1 MPDAATSD
9 AARDRGKLPPLV
21 AAMLEPDF
29 YPDRPDRIELKQTHI
44 SYAILAGEYVYK
56 IKKPVRF
63 PFLDASHLDRRLE
76 FCNEEVRLNRK
87 LAPDVYL
94 GVVAIER
101 VGDGFAI
108 AGEGPANGSRAT
120 VEYAVKMR
128 RLDDDRRLE
137 NLVVKGAAEVATLR
151 EIARILADFHS
162 HASTERAWRYASAAA
177 VWRRVLGDLRDY
189 ESFIGLTVSPSEIRD
204 IENFCRAF
212 IASRWR
218 LINERVHS
226 GRAREC
232 HSDLRAEHIYV
243 NSAIRIIDC
252 VEFSEPIR
260 YGDVA
265 SDVAFLAMDLDHIG
279 APHLAQEF
287 VSAYT
292 QFADDDQVASM
303 MPLHKCHRAS
313 IRGMVE
319 SRRALAPEVSREDR
333 RRALELARGY
343 FQLAHSYAALGARAA
358 IVVCGMSG
366 TGKSTV
372 ARAIRHRLGFE
383 IINSDVVR
391 KRIAGLSTTTRHD
404 GGYAEGIYTSEFNER
419 TYRAM
424 LDEARALLEEN
435 RGVIL
440 DATFRDCAE
449 RAHVVELVSLA
460 GAPILFVECRCPQ
473 DVALERIRARTNE
486 GADVSDATTQVYM
499 RQRAE
504 FIALNEIAD
513 ANRMTVDTRSDPI
526 EVALAVEERMKQTL
540 SQRVET
546 KSGAR

>member
-9 AARDRGKLPPLV
+9 AARDRGNLAPLV

-29 YPDRPDRIELKQTHI
+29 YPERPDRIELRQTHI
-44 SYAILAGEYVYK
+44 SYAILAGDYVYK

-108 AGEGPANGSRAT
+108 AHDERAGGSRAI

-128 RLDDDRRLE
+128 RLDDDNRLD
-137 NLVVKGAAEVATLR
+137 NLVVKGNAEVETLH
-151 EIARILADFHS
+151 EIARILADFHR

-204 IENFCRAF
+204 IENFCRSF

-265 SDVAFLAMDLDHIG
+265 SDVAFLAMDLDHLG
-279 APHLAQEF
+279 APNLAQEF
-287 VSAYT
+287 VSAYAR
-292 QFADDDQVASM
+292 FADDDQVASM

-319 SRRALAPEVSREDR
+319 SRRALAPEVSGADR
-333 RRALELARGY
+333 KSALEIARGY
-343 FQLAHSYAALGARAA
+343 FQLAHSYATLAARAV

-372 ARAIRHRLGFE
+372 ARAIRHRLAFE

-391 KRIAGLSTTTRHD
+391 KRIAGVSPTTRHT
-404 GGYAEGIYTSEFNER
+404 GGYAEGIYTYEFNAR
-419 TYRAM
+419 TYSEM
-424 LDEARALLEEN
+424 IDEARAMLGEG
-435 RGVIL
+435 RGTIL
-440 DATFRDCAE
+440 DATFRDPAE
-449 RAHVVELVSLA
+449 RARAVDLVSRA
-460 GAPILFVECRCPQ
+460 DAPILFVECRCPEN
-473 DVALERIRARTNE
+473 VALERLRSRVEEN
-486 GADVSDATTQVYM
+486 ADVSDATMEVHLH
-499 RQRAE
+499 QRAE
-504 FIALNEIAD
+504 FIALDEIAET
-513 ANRMTVDTRSDPI
+513 NRMTVDTRSEPI
-526 EVALAVEERMKQTL
+526 EIALAVEERLKKILNQGVDL
-540 SQRVET
+540 R
-546 KSGAR
+546 SGAR